1 MNMLSELMHGYVVA
15 GLKGLSHPS
24 VNVIVFKPHLNSWL
38 PPYVPDLLQK
48 PTKR

>member
-24 VNVIVFKPHLNSWL
+24 VNVIVFKLHLNSWL
-38 PPYVPDLLQK
+38 PPYVPDLLQT